1 MIRSTIT
8 VRSIRLLGTL
18 SIVAGSAV
26 TPRSA
31 MAQIYIGRDIP
42 HRGNIEVSGGA
53 AWHGA
58 YDLGSA
64 AAEETRN
71 TGTGSGPFVLFD
83 TSSRTDPSVGL
94 QGRLG
99 VYATSSLSVEGGVL
113 VAWPRIS
120 TRLTGDA
127 ESAPDLT
134 ATEKLTRVIVD
145 GSVLFHFTG
154 ASFGGGRGVP
164 FILGGAGYLRDAHEK
179 NEVIETGHEFH
190 VGGGLHYWF
199 GQGKHR
205 FGVRADGGISW
216 RQGGADSADTT
227 RTVPMAA
234 GAIAYLF

>member
-1 MIRSTIT
+1 MIRPTIT
-8 VRSIRLLGTL
+8 TRAARLLGTFC
-18 SIVAGSAV
+18 IVAGAAAV
-26 TPRSA
+26 PRSA
-31 MAQIYIGRDIP
+31 AAQVYIGRDIP
-42 HRGNIEVSGGA
+42 HRGNIEISGGA
-53 AWHGA
+53 VWLGG

-71 TGTGSGPFVLFD
+71 TGTGTGPFVLFD
-83 TSSRTDPSVGL
+83 TSSKTDPSVGL

-99 VYATSSLSVEGGVL
+99 VYATKSVSVEGGVL
-113 VAWPRIS
+113 VAWPSVS

-134 ATEKLTRVIVD
+134 ATETLTRVIVD

-190 VGGGLHYWF
+190 IGGGLHYWF

-205 FGVRADGGISW
+205 FGIRADGGISW
-216 RQGGADSADTT
+216 RHGGADSAETT

-234 GAIAYLF
+234 GSIAYLF